1 MPRIRFSPG
10 LKPVESE
17 QVAELMCYASGGLN
31 TSLISLICSL
41 PDIYRL
47 LEKKRTQSPHIFLT
61 GTPLKRTSLQAP
73 LAENEACNV
82 NELSLNFF

>member
-10 LKPVESE
+10 LKPVEFE

-31 TSLISLICSL
+31 TSFISPIRSL

-47 LEKKRTQSPHIFLT
+47 MEKKCTQSPHIFLT
-61 GTPLKRTSLQAP
+61 NTPLKRTSL
-73 LAENEACNV
+73 
-82 NELSLNFF
+82 

>member
-10 LKPVESE
+10 LKPVDFE

-31 TSLISLICSL
+31 TSFMSLICSL

-47 LEKKRTQSPHIFLT
+47 LEKKCTQSPHICLT
-61 GTPLKRTSLQAP
+61 GTPLKRTSL
-73 LAENEACNV
+73 
-82 NELSLNFF
+82 